1 MALGTIIGIG
11 KLLLDAAKMVF
22 PDNKEINSASS
33 IADKAG
39 YTYNLLNDSS
49 ITQSANRALIKP
61 IVVIDKSI
69 LHASYMNGLMQVVM
83 ARDIQAILTHFAI
96 KNAEANG
103 IKINDILG
111 EVQPRR
117 AGLVGLMGCE
127 ALTTSGPVPNK
138 QGAPNAAE
146 QPAVG
151 NGDASIV
158 IGGQSY
164 PEPTEH
170 TNLAIGKVVKS
181 TAIGPTGVKI
191 DFPLVFREIPLP
203 ASQQLLENIFSAAKV
218 EEGFFARLDMVNS
231 GEITYPEFF
240 TGRDVVKEKFK
251 IRNDDLTGYYDEMS
265 KRERLNKAAALRSG
279 VFSLNTMANTF
290 IIGMD
295 VAKQI
300 ELKVGRR
307 FLNERSL
314 PAIFKA
320 IKASRIIICDE
331 ERNGVFHFIDNGDFS
346 IETFTMKDIEN
357 KAKKAEGAD
366 TLEAL
371 TRILMGR

>member
-61 IVVIDKSI
+61 VVVIDKTI
-69 LHASYMNGLMQVVM
+69 IHASYMNGLMQVVM

-151 NGDASIV
+151 TGDASIV

-164 PEPTEH
+164 PELTEH

-191 DFPLVFREIPLP
+191 DFPLVFREICLP
-203 ASQQLLENIFSAAKV
+203 ASQQSLENIFNAAKV
-218 EEGFFARLDMVNS
+218 EEGFFARLDMANS

-240 TGRDVVKEKFK
+240 TGRDIVKEKFK

-300 ELKVGRR
+300 ELKIGRR
-307 FLNERSL
+307 FLNERAL

-346 IETFTMKDIEN
+346 IETYTMKDIEN

>member
-69 LHASYMNGLMQVVM
+69 IHASYMNGLMQVVM

-138 QGAPNAAE
+138 QGASHAAE

-151 NGDASIV
+151 NGDASVV

-164 PEPTEH
+164 PELTEH

-191 DFPLVFREIPLP
+191 DFPLVFREIALP

-218 EEGFFARLDMVNS
+218 EEGFFARLDMANS

-240 TGRDVVKEKFK
+240 SGRDIVKEKFK

-346 IETFTMKDIEN
+346 IETYTMKDIEN

>member
-164 PEPTEH
+164 PELTEH

>member
-164 PEPTEH
+164 PELAEH

-279 VFSLNTMANTF
+279 VFSLNSMANTF

>member
-61 IVVIDKSI
+61 VVVIDKSI
-69 LHASYMNGLMQVVM
+69 IHASYMNGLMQVVM

-151 NGDASIV
+151 TGDASIV

-164 PEPTEH
+164 PELTEH

-191 DFPLVFREIPLP
+191 DFPLVFREICLP
-203 ASQQLLENIFSAAKV
+203 ASQQSLENIFNAAKV
-218 EEGFFARLDMVNS
+218 EEGFFARLDMANS

-240 TGRDVVKEKFK
+240 TGRDIVKEKFK

-300 ELKVGRR
+300 ELKIGRR
-307 FLNERSL
+307 FLNERAL

-346 IETFTMKDIEN
+346 IETYTMKDIEN